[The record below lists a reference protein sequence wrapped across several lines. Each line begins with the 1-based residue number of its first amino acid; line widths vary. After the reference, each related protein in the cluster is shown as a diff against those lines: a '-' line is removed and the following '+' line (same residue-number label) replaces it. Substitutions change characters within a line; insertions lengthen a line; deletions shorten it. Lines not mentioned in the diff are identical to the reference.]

1 MMQIKN
7 ICDASRR
14 KALFLKFSDRQSL
27 PSENFK
33 KTTIKVALL
42 LRSYRLARRELRSIA
57 MTRIFKKLFLS
68 LKNTLS

>member
-1 MMQIKN
+1 MGLLWTPK
-7 ICDASRR
+7 A

-42 LRSYRLARRELRSIA
+42 LRSYRLARPGFDTISYLQLI
-57 MTRIFKKLFLS
+57 LP
-68 LKNTLS
+68 